1 MTMRVTWREQAPQKV
16 RRARED
22 AGLTQEQLAELCGV
36 TVNSVGHYEGGRAVP
51 KVDTLERIADATGK
65 PLAWFFGGDSAGQA
79 AAPAPTSSAAPE
91 PAPASTTTVDTG
103 ADLATT
109 VAQVETEG

>member
-1 MTMRVTWREQAPQKV
+1 MNGLAQRLKE
-16 RRARED
+16 ARKQS
-22 AGLTQEQLAELCGV
+22 GLSQEKLAEAIGV
-36 TVNSVGHYEGGRAVP
+36 SGHAIYLFERGKNRPAL
-51 KVDTLERIADATGK
+51 DTLERIAQATGRDI
-65 PLAWFFGGDSAGQA
+65 AWFFGGDSAGQA